1 MEEIKI
7 DEKEIKKLDKKGEE
21 EVSGGTKLDADL
33 IKKIKEH
40 PKKFPERL
48 PAVEYGVIMPG
59 WEVSELLKNR
69 RDEIR
74 KAKEEPKDAIAPS
87 EPQN

>member
-1 MEEIKI
+1 MS
-7 DEKEIKKLDKKGEE
+7 EKEIKKLDENSEE
-21 EVSGGTKLDADL
+21 KVSGGTKLDADL
-33 IKKIKEH
+33 IKKIKKH

-48 PAVEYGVIMPG
+48 PAVEYGVVMPG

-87 EPQN
+87 EPQK